1 MIVVFKILLRH
12 YQRKIPVESDSVDIS
27 GNFDSHQIS
36 RIVDCLQY
44 IVDTLKSN

>member
-12 YQRKIPVESDSVDIS
+12 YQRKIPTKTDTCDIKL
-27 GNFDSHQIS
+27 S